1 MIYTLL
7 DVYAGPTAEEI
18 SNMGISILIGLVLV
32 IGLTVYFI
40 KKNKDSMRDDDMLRD
55 KDEREDT

>member
-7 DVYAGPTAEEI
+7 DVYMGPTAEEI

-55 KDEREDT
+55 KDDGEDT

>member
-7 DVYAGPTAEEI
+7 DVYMGPTAEEI
-18 SNMGISILIGLVLV
+18 SNMGISILVGLVLV
-32 IGLTVYFI
+32 IGLTAYFI

-55 KDEREDT
+55 KDDGEDT